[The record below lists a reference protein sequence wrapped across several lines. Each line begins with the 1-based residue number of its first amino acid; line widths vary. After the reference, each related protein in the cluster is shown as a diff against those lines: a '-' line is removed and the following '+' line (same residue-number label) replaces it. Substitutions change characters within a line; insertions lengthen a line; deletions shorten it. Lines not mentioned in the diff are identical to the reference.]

1 MKILIVDDDKTT
13 RKLLSLY
20 LKGSGFEVV
29 TAENGLNAL
38 EKLGSDTFQ
47 LVLTDLNMPFMDG
60 IEFLK
65 AMKSNPGTSNIP
77 ALMLTT
83 ETDEEERRRA
93 IEAGADG
100 YLSKPVTA
108 EVVAAKIQ
116 QMVGEI
122 FLKGGKQHGD
132 S

>member
-38 EKLGSDTFQ
+38 EKLGSETVQ

-65 AMKSNPGTSNIP
+65 AMKSNPGTSHIP

-83 ETDEEERRRA
+83 ETDEEERQRA
-93 IEAGADG
+93 ISAGADG
-100 YLSKPVTA
+100 YLTKPATA
-108 EVVAAKIQ
+108 EVVAAKIR

-122 FLKGGKQHGD
+122 FLKGGKQHGN

>member
-65 AMKSNPGTSNIP
+65 AMKSNPGTSHIP

-83 ETDEEERRRA
+83 ETDEEERQRA
-93 IEAGADG
+93 IDAGADG

-108 EVVAAKIQ
+108 EVVAAKIR

-122 FLKGGKQHGD
+122 FLKGGKQHGN

>member
-20 LKGSGFEVV
+20 LKGNGFEVA

-38 EKLGSDTFQ
+38 EKLGAEPVQ

-65 AMKSNPGTSNIP
+65 AMKSNPGTSHIP
-77 ALMLTT
+77 ALMITT
-83 ETDEEERRRA
+83 ETDDEEKQRA
-93 IEAGADG
+93 MAAGADG
-100 YLSKPVTA
+100 YLSKPVSSEDVGA
-108 EVVAAKIQ
+108 WIR
-116 QMVGEI
+116 QMMGQI
-122 FLKGGKQHGD
+122 FKKGGSRHGD
-132 S
+132 A

>member
-38 EKLGSDTFQ
+38 EKLGSEPVQ
-47 LVLTDLNMPFMDG
+47 LVLTDLNMPYMDG

-65 AMKSNPGTSNIP
+65 AMKSNPGTSHIP

-83 ETDEEERRRA
+83 ETDEEEKQRA
-93 IEAGADG
+93 IAAGADG
-100 YLSKPVTA
+100 YLTKPATA
-108 EVVAAKIQ
+108 EVVATKIR
-116 QMVGEI
+116 QMVSEI
-122 FLKGGKQHGD
+122 FLKGGKPHGN

>member
-65 AMKSNPGTSNIP
+65 AMKSNPGTSHIP

-83 ETDEEERRRA
+83 ETDEEERQRA
-93 IEAGADG
+93 IDAGADG

-108 EVVAAKIQ
+108 EVVAAKIR

-132 S
+132 A

>member
-47 LVLTDLNMPFMDG
+47 LVLTDLNMPYMDG

-83 ETDEEERRRA
+83 ETDEEERQRA
-93 IEAGADG
+93 IDAGADG

-108 EVVAAKIQ
+108 EVVAAKIR

-122 FLKGGKQHGD
+122 FLKGGKQHGN

>member
-108 EVVAAKIQ
+108 EVVAAKIR

>member
-20 LKGSGFEVV
+20 LKRSGFEVS

-38 EKLGSDTFQ
+38 EKLGSESVQ
-47 LVLTDLNMPFMDG
+47 LVLTDLNMPYMDG

-65 AMKSNPGTSNIP
+65 AMKSNPGTSHIP

-83 ETDEEERRRA
+83 ESDEEERRRA

-100 YLSKPVTA
+100 YLTKPATA
-108 EVVAAKIQ
+108 EVVAGQIRKMIS
-116 QMVGEI
+116 EI
-122 FLKGGKQHGD
+122 FSKGGKQHGD

>member
-1 MKILIVDDDKTT
+1 MKILIVDDDRTT

-47 LVLTDLNMPFMDG
+47 LVLTDLNMPYMDG

-65 AMKSNPGTSNIP
+65 AMKSNPGTSHIP

-93 IEAGADG
+93 LDAGADG
-100 YLSKPVTA
+100 YLSKPVTS
-108 EVVAAKIQ
+108 EVVAAKIR
-116 QMVGEI
+116 QMIGEI

-132 S
+132 T

>member
-47 LVLTDLNMPFMDG
+47 LVLTDLNMPYMDG

-65 AMKSNPGTSNIP
+65 AMKSNPGTSHIP

-83 ETDEEERRRA
+83 ETDKEERDRA
-93 IEAGADG
+93 ISAGAAG
-100 YLSKPVTA
+100 YLTKPATA
-108 EVVAAKIQ
+108 EVVAAKIR
-116 QMVGEI
+116 QMVSEI
-122 FLKGGKQHGD
+122 FSKGGKQNGNT
-132 S
+132 

>member
-1 MKILIVDDDKTT
+1 MKILIVDDDRTT

-38 EKLGSDTFQ
+38 EKLGSETFQ

-65 AMKSNPGTSNIP
+65 AMKSNPGTSHIP

-83 ETDEEERRRA
+83 ETDEEERQRA
-93 IEAGADG
+93 LEAGADG
-100 YLSKPVTA
+100 YLSKPVTS
-108 EVVAAKIQ
+108 EVVAAKIR

-122 FLKGGKQHGD
+122 FLKGGKQNGN

>member
-83 ETDEEERRRA
+83 ETDEEERQRA
-93 IEAGADG
+93 IDAGADG

-108 EVVAAKIQ
+108 EVVAAKIR

-122 FLKGGKQHGD
+122 FLKGGKQHGN

>member
-47 LVLTDLNMPFMDG
+47 LVLTDLNMPYMDG

-65 AMKSNPGTSNIP
+65 AMKSNPGTSHIP

-83 ETDEEERRRA
+83 ETDEEER
-93 IEAGADG
+93 
-100 YLSKPVTA
+100 
-108 EVVAAKIQ
+108 Q
-116 QMVGEI
+116 
-122 FLKGGKQHGD
+122 
-132 S
+132 

>member
-47 LVLTDLNMPFMDG
+47 LVLTDLNMPYMDG

-65 AMKSNPGTSNIP
+65 AMKSNPGTSSIP

-83 ETDEEERRRA
+83 ETDEEERQRA
-93 IEAGADG
+93 IDAGADG

-108 EVVAAKIQ
+108 EVVAAKIR

-132 S
+132 A

>member
-1 MKILIVDDDKTT
+1 
-13 RKLLSLY
+13 
-20 LKGSGFEVV
+20 
-29 TAENGLNAL
+29 
-38 EKLGSDTFQ
+38 
-47 LVLTDLNMPFMDG
+47 MDG

-83 ETDEEERRRA
+83 ETDEEERQRA
-93 IEAGADG
+93 IDAGADG

-108 EVVAAKIQ
+108 EVVAAKIR

-122 FLKGGKQHGD
+122 FLKGGKQHGN

>member
-47 LVLTDLNMPFMDG
+47 LVLTDLNMPFMDW

-65 AMKSNPGTSNIP
+65 AMKSNPGTSHIP

-83 ETDEEERRRA
+83 ETDEEERKRA
-93 IEAGADG
+93 IDAGADG

-108 EVVAAKIQ
+108 EVMVAKIR

-122 FLKGGKQHGD
+122 FLKGGK
-132 S
+132 

>member
-65 AMKSNPGTSNIP
+65 AMKSNPGTSHIP

-93 IEAGADG
+93 IDAGADG

-108 EVVAAKIQ
+108 EVVAAKIR

>member
-38 EKLGSDTFQ
+38 EKLGSETVN

-65 AMKSNPGTSNIP
+65 AMKSNPGTSHIP

-83 ETDEEERRRA
+83 ETDEEERQRA
-93 IEAGADG
+93 ISAGADG
-100 YLSKPVTA
+100 YLTKPATA
-108 EVVAAKIQ
+108 EVVAGKIR

-122 FLKGGKQHGD
+122 FLKGGKQHGN

>member
-65 AMKSNPGTSNIP
+65 AMKSKPGTSNIP

-83 ETDEEERRRA
+83 ETDEEERQRA

-108 EVVAAKIQ
+108 EVVAAKIR

>member
-83 ETDEEERRRA
+83 ETDEEERQRA
-93 IEAGADG
+93 IDAGADG

-108 EVVAAKIQ
+108 EVVAAKIR

-132 S
+132 A

>member
-47 LVLTDLNMPFMDG
+47 LVLTDLNMPYMDG

-65 AMKSNPGTSNIP
+65 AMKSNPGTSHIP

-83 ETDEEERRRA
+83 ETDEEERQRA
-93 IEAGADG
+93 ISAGADG
-100 YLSKPVTA
+100 YLSKPVTS
-108 EVVAAKIQ
+108 EVVAAKIR
-116 QMVGEI
+116 QMISEI
-122 FLKGGKQHGD
+122 FSKGGK
-132 S
+132 